1 MDGLRTRGMTG
12 AARQLFQPVPTAFVP
27 KLPLHSDLEFSMA
40 RLKAGVMRAN
50 VSVFQHNQE
59 RHMSRGTRIG
69 MGFVVVAGVAASLAW
84 IRPDSSG
91 MVVGAPAFQSLGH
104 MAFGPGNVLFIGDN
118 AGAQILAVEIDDA
131 TRGTGAINLDGIDTK
146 VAQVLGVPAGDVQI
160 NDLAVHPTSKN
171 VYLTVSRGT
180 GANAVPVLLRVTRNA
195 ARPIEEVPLTNVKHS
210 LAAITN
216 APANDPSAR
225 RNPRTLT
232 ITDIAF
238 ADGQVW
244 VAGLSNE
251 EFASSFRRFSF
262 PFGKTM
268 ETTTLEIYHVS
279 HRASE
284 TRSPVTS
291 FTIQDI
297 GGKKYVVAGYTCT
310 PIVAFDVASLVPG
323 KHVVGRTVAE
333 LGAGNTP
340 TDLVPFK
347 RDGKDVIMVVNNRRP
362 LMRIDASDVATGAAL
377 TTPEVAGIAR
387 TPLTEPAGIS
397 QMAELD
403 ATHVVVIQRGANG
416 LDLKSLA
423 KSGL

>member
-1 MDGLRTRGMTG
+1 
-12 AARQLFQPVPTAFVP
+12 
-27 KLPLHSDLEFSMA
+27 
-40 RLKAGVMRAN
+40 
-50 VSVFQHNQE
+50 
-59 RHMSRGTRIG
+59 MSRGTRIG
-69 MGFVVVAGVAASLAW
+69 IGLAAAFGVAASLAW

-91 MVVGAPAFQSLGH
+91 MVVGAPAVQSLGH

-118 AGAQILAVEIDDA
+118 TGAQILAIEVADA
-131 TRGTGAINLDGIDTK
+131 TAGTGAINLEGIDAK
-146 VAQVLGVPAGDVQI
+146 VAQVLGVAPADIQI

-171 VYLTVSRGT
+171 VYLTVTRGT
-180 GANAVPVLLRVTRNA
+180 GASAVPVLLRVTRNA
-195 ARPIEEVPLTNVKHS
+195 ARPIEEVPLTNVKYS
-210 LAAITN
+210 SATITN

-225 RNPRTLT
+225 RNPRTST
-232 ITDIAF
+232 ITDIAY

-251 EFASSFRRFSF
+251 EFASTFRRFSF
-262 PFGKTM
+262 PFGKSM
-268 ETTTLEIYHVS
+268 ESTSLEIYHVS

-291 FTIQDI
+291 FAIQQID
-297 GGKKYVVAGYTCT
+297 GRKFVVAGYTCT
-310 PIVAFDVASLVPG
+310 PIVAFAVADLVPG

-340 TDLVPFK
+340 TDLVPFE
-347 RDGKDVIMVVNNRRP
+347 RAGKNVIMVVNNRRP

-377 TTPEVAGIAR
+377 KVPEVAGIPR
-387 TPLTEPAGIS
+387 TPLEQPSGIT

-403 ATHVVVIQRGANG
+403 ANYVVVVQRGASG
-416 LDLKSLA
+416 LDLKSIA

>member
-1 MDGLRTRGMTG
+1 MHRLRRTRLGIG
-12 AARQLFQPVPTAFVP
+12 LVAA
-27 KLPLHSDLEFSMA
+27 
-40 RLKAGVMRAN
+40 
-50 VSVFQHNQE
+50 
-59 RHMSRGTRIG
+59 
-69 MGFVVVAGVAASLAW
+69 AGVAASVAW

-91 MVVGAPAFQSLGH
+91 MILGAPAAQSLGQ

-118 AGAQILAVEIDDA
+118 TGAQILAVEIADP
-131 TRGTGAINLDGIDTK
+131 TTGTGAINLEGIDAK
-146 VAQVLGVPAGDVQI
+146 VAQVLGVTPADIQI

-171 VYLTVSRGT
+171 VYLTVTRGT
-180 GANAVPVLLRVTRNA
+180 GASAVPVLLRVTRNA
-195 ARPIEEVPLTNVKHS
+195 ARPIEEVSLANVKYS
-210 LAAITN
+210 TAAITN
-216 APANDPSAR
+216 APANDASAR
-225 RNPRTLT
+225 RNPRTST

-251 EFASSFRRFSF
+251 EFASTFRRFSF

-268 ETTTLEIYHVS
+268 ESTTLEIYHVS

-291 FTIQDI
+291 FTMQEI
-297 GGKKYVVAGYTCT
+297 GGKKFIVAGYTCT
-310 PIVAFDVASLVPG
+310 PIVAFSVADLVPG
-323 KHVVGRTVAE
+323 QHVVGRTVAE

-340 TDLVPFK
+340 TDLVPFT
-347 RDGKDVIMVVNNRRP
+347 RDGKNVIMVVNNRRP

-377 TTPEVAGIAR
+377 KVPEVAGIPR
-387 TPLTEPAGIS
+387 TPLEQPSGIM

-403 ATHVVVIQRGANG
+403 ANHVVVVQRGANG
-416 LDLKSLA
+416 LDLKSIA

>member
-1 MDGLRTRGMTG
+1 MTRGNRIRTG
-12 AARQLFQPVPTAFVP
+12 L
-27 KLPLHSDLEFSMA
+27 
-40 RLKAGVMRAN
+40 
-50 VSVFQHNQE
+50 
-59 RHMSRGTRIG
+59 
-69 MGFVVVAGVAASLAW
+69 VVAAGVAVSIAW
-84 IRPDSSG
+84 IRPATSG
-91 MVVGAPAFQSLGH
+91 MVVGSPAVKSLGQ

-131 TRGTGAINLDGIDTK
+131 TRGTGAINLEGLDAK
-146 VAQVLGVPAGDVQI
+146 VAQVLGVAPTDVQI

-171 VYLTVSRGT
+171 VYLSVSRGS
-180 GANAVPVLLRVTRNA
+180 GASAVPVLLRVTRNA
-195 ARPIEEVPLTNVKHS
+195 ARPIEEVPLTNVKFS
-210 LAAITN
+210 TAAIAN
-216 APANDPSAR
+216 APADVPGER
-225 RNPRTLT
+225 RNPRTST
-232 ITDIAF
+232 ITDIAY

-251 EFASSFRRFSF
+251 EFASAFRRFSF

-291 FTIQDI
+291 FAIQQI
-297 GGKKYVVAGYTCT
+297 GGKKFIVAGYTCT

-362 LMRIDASDVATGAAL
+362 LMRLDASDVATGAAL
-377 TTPEVAGIAR
+377 TVPEVAGIAR
-387 TPLTEPAGIS
+387 ATLDQPSGIT

-403 ATHVVVIQRGANG
+403 ANHVVVLQRGANG
-416 LDLKSLA
+416 LDLKSIA